1 MARKENS
8 HWPCLSHV
16 VLCVVR
22 ECGQLGLNQKSKVLL
37 EEEGSPVGHTEDVF
51 STMLGGASSGLPPAL
66 VCVGILAPHSTHL
79 PAPYFLADLA
89 LASQPEVG
97 SAVSGQPPQCSLGPR
112 TQSLAPRNSIN
123 SPALHFSRQ
132 ACQKNPI
139 FFRTA
144 EYAQLLCIY
153 ILRY

>member
-37 EEEGSPVGHTEDVF
+37 EEEGGPVGQTEDVF
-51 STMLGGASSGLPPAL
+51 STMLGGASSSLPPAL
-66 VCVGILAPHSTHL
+66 VCLGILAPHSTNL

-89 LASQPEVG
+89 LALVSELWASLVAWLVKNLP
-97 SAVSGQPPQCSLGPR
+97 AVRESWVRSMGWEDPLEKGKATHS
-112 TQSLAPRNSIN
+112 SILAWRIPW
-123 SPALHFSRQ
+123 
-132 ACQKNPI
+132 
-139 FFRTA
+139 TV
-144 EYAQLLCIY
+144 
-153 ILRY
+153 

>member
-37 EEEGSPVGHTEDVF
+37 EEEGSPVGQTEDVF
-51 STMLGGASSGLPPAL
+51 FTMLGEASSGLPPAL
-66 VCVGILAPHSTHL
+66 VCVGILAPHFTHL

-89 LASQPEVG
+89 LALVTELWASLVTQLVKNLPAMQEIPVQFL
-97 SAVSGQPPQCSLGPR
+97 GQ
-112 TQSLAPRNSIN
+112 
-123 SPALHFSRQ
+123 
-132 ACQKNPI
+132 
-139 FFRTA
+139 
-144 EYAQLLCIY
+144 EDLLEKG
-153 ILRY
+153 